1 MNAYEIW
8 HTLGL
13 KCKKK
18 KIRAYTVFKIHK
30 NITNVT
36 HTKLNMQTIY
46 IIHI

>member
-1 MNAYEIW
+1 MKAYEIW
-8 HTLGL
+8 F
-13 KCKKK
+13 KMQI